1 MSGVIVL
8 NTDNTAL
15 HTVSVQHAIR
25 MLVREVAIVEEAH
38 ADRKIGPYP
47 WPLVLR
53 LIRYVKTTFLYARSP
68 AWSKRGVLR
77 RDHHTLRLL
86 LRPRGH
92 RRPPAAPVPRRPE
105 HLAQHR
111 RRLHPV
117 QQPQGQPDPGRGA
130 HAAGLEAAKSRPGAR
145 PTIDETET
153 GREAPRRGRGREA
166 LVGRRTAAVEGQAD
180 PQRHRLLGRLLPD
193 RHLRPGAAAV
203 PPGADQ
209 RQPLPAG
216 RARRLADLGGDHR
229 GAVPRPA
236 SGSGRSG
243 CCSAPSARSSSTG
256 STGGPASSGAA
267 G

>member
-77 RDHHTLRLL
+77 RDHHTCAYCSGPADTVDHLL
-86 LRPRGH
+86 PQSRG
-92 RRPPAAPVPRRPE
+92 RPE
-105 HLAQHR
+105 HLAEHR

-117 QQPQGQPDPGRGA
+117 QQPQGQPDPRRGED
-130 HAAGLEAAKSRPGAR
+130 AAGLEAGRP
-145 PTIDETET
+145 D
-153 GREAPRRGRGREA
+153 
-166 LVGRRTAAVEGQAD
+166 
-180 PQRHRLLGRLLPD
+180 
-193 RHLRPGAAAV
+193 
-203 PPGADQ
+203 
-209 RQPLPAG
+209 
-216 RARRLADLGGDHR
+216 LA
-229 GAVPRPA
+229 
-236 SGSGRSG
+236 
-243 CCSAPSARSSSTG
+243 
-256 STGGPASSGAA
+256 
-267 G
+267 